1 MDYAPIR
8 DDDVPVEWAEGL
20 PEEIWEKLYSLNI
33 KEKYLKI
40 FEERFCNGFTLEKI
54 AKKRGISFQRVHFIL
69 SGITSKLLKSVEEIS
84 PL

>member
-54 AKKRGISFQRVHFIL
+54 ANSRNIGRNRVHAIL
-69 SGITSKLLKSVEEIS
+69 SAIFDNLK
-84 PL
+84 